1 MLEASVKAR
10 RRAWAGREIP
20 LEDDAWRRLSD
31 RRASPGAD
39 AEMADL
45 LGAVGRAIAERA
57 AVVVDDYQRD
67 GSAIPSVQATGV
79 QAVAAVP
86 LMEEGRLLGALSVAT
101 LRPGQS
107 FDADDVE
114 VLELLA
120 AAAAAALVGLERARL
135 DGVMRAARTAEHE
148 LNNRLAPT
156 VGYAELLAS
165 DPALPP
171 DLRALATLTMR
182 GARDAARIVQ
192 QLQQVTRLEETD
204 WGPNVRTTIDIER
217 SIDEPHG

>member
-1 MLEASVKAR
+1 
-10 RRAWAGREIP
+10 RAGQ
-20 LEDDAWRRLSD
+20 
-31 RRASPGAD
+31 
-39 AEMADL
+39 
-45 LGAVGRAIAERA
+45 GAVGRAVAARA
-57 AVVVDDYQRD
+57 AVVVEDYQRD
-67 GSAIPSVQATGV
+67 PTALPSVQELGV
-79 QAVAAVP
+79 RAVAAVP

-101 LRPGQS
+101 TQAGRA

-120 AAAAAALVGLERARL
+120 EAAAAALVGLERARL
-135 DGVMRAARTAEHE
+135 DGVMLAARTAEHE

-171 DLRALATLTMR
+171 DLRALAMLTMR

-192 QLQQVTRLEETD
+192 QLRLVTRLEETD
-204 WGPNVRTTIDIER
+204 WGPNVNTTIDITR
-217 SIDEPHG
+217 S